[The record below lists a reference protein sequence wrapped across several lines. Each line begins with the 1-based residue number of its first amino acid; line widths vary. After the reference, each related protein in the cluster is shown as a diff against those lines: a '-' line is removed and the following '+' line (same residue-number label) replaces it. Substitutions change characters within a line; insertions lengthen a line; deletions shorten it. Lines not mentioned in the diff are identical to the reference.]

1 MLDALSK
8 AVLEQIRE
16 KESLKGHP
24 EGYPKDGWLVIDY
37 GDVVV
42 HLLSPDQRE
51 YYNLEELW
59 EQGKIL
65 LRVQ

>member
-1 MLDALSK
+1 VEGSPDAGWM
-8 AVLEQIRE
+8 VL
-16 KESLKGHP
+16 
-24 EGYPKDGWLVIDY
+24 DY

-42 HLLSPDQRE
+42 HIFDEELRG

-59 EQGKIL
+59 KDGKIL